1 MLYHAVMSL
10 VSRKSTKVKSSN
22 KRTVILTQK
31 RIAYIIVG
39 IVGVLLVTNVM
50 IHQMYRNKT
59 YPKTILNNQLIGS
72 QNYTEIKSKTK
83 QIVDPHSLPHTIRSS
98 PTLLT
103 TRYTFFSHTPYHTL
117 YVHLPHSLPH
127 AILSSPTLLT
137 TRYTF
142 ISHTPYHML
151 YFLLPHLS

>member
-50 IHQMYRNKT
+50 IHQMYKNKT
-59 YPKTILNNQLIGS
+59 YPKTMLNNQLIGS

-83 QIVDPHSLPHTIRSS
+83 QIVDPPQKITLKLGDKSKESTPHDLGISINYDSIINQIIQNR
-98 PTLLT
+98 
-103 TRYTFFSHTPYHTL
+103 
-117 YVHLPHSLPH
+117 
-127 AILSSPTLLT
+127 ALS
-137 TRYTF
+137 
-142 ISHTPYHML
+142 
-151 YFLLPHLS
+151 

>member
-50 IHQMYRNKT
+50 IHQMYKNKT
-59 YPKTILNNQLIGS
+59 YPKTMLNNQLIGS

-83 QIVDPHSLPHTIRSS
+83 QIVDPPQK
-98 PTLLT
+98 
-103 TRYTFFSHTPYHTL
+103 
-117 YVHLPHSLPH
+117 
-127 AILSSPTLLT
+127 
-137 TRYTF
+137 
-142 ISHTPYHML
+142 
-151 YFLLPHLS
+151 